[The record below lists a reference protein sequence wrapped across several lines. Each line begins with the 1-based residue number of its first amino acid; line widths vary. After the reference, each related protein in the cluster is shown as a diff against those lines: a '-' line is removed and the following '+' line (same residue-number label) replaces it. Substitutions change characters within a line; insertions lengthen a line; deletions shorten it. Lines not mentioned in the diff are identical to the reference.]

1 MRSHVHLLGIAAL
14 GAALGCGGEP
24 SPKAADSAPK
34 SAPTTTAAMR
44 SKPGTV
50 RRLALQETIA
60 GGLGG
65 FLQHVE
71 LSDEPMM
78 RQGQFVGFRVA
89 RLFPEDYWA
98 GVDLRVGDVVSRV
111 NGMPIER
118 PEQALAAFRSLS
130 GAKEIL
136 VDVEREGQKR
146 QLRVPIEE

>member
-1 MRSHVHLLGIAAL
+1 MRPHVLLLGLTVLATVAA
-14 GAALGCGGEP
+14 CGGEP
-24 SPKAADSAPK
+24 SPKSADSAPK
-34 SAPTTTAAMR
+34 SAPTTTAAIR

-50 RRLALQETIA
+50 RRSALQETIA

-71 LSDEPMM
+71 FSDEPVM

-89 RLFPEDYWA
+89 RLYPEDYWT
-98 GVDLRVGDVVSRV
+98 GVDLRAGDVVSKV

-118 PEQALAAFRSLS
+118 PEQALVAFRSLA

-136 VDVEREGQKR
+136 VDVERDGQKR